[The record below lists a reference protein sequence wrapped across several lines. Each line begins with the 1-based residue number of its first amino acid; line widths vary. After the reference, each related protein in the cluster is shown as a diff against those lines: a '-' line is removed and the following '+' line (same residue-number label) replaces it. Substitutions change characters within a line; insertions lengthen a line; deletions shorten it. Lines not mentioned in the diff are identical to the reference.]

1 MPPARIPERDVY
13 FKFFPRDWRGD
24 ELLQTCSLAARGLWV
39 ELLCVAH
46 KSRGLVRVNGMSPTI
61 RVLAKQVRADPNE
74 VRRLL
79 KELTNMGVCSV
90 LADGTICS
98 RRMIRDAKRR
108 EINRKNGL
116 RGGSP
121 HLLSGAKTQE
131 PAIRL
136 TESDK
141 PSVKAIVHRSIV
153 QRSRTPP
160 LPPLAGG
167 AAVNWREECEQKH
180 DGRCGNR
187 TFHTAKMAEERES

>member
-1 MPPARIPERDVY
+1 MPARPPARDVY

-24 ELLQTCSLAARGLWV
+24 EQLQTCSLAARGLWM
-39 ELLCVAH
+39 ELLCLAH
-46 KSRGLVRVNGMSPTI
+46 KARGLVKVNGMTPTMHVI
-61 RVLAKQVRADPNE
+61 AKQVRADPLE

-79 KELTNMGVCSV
+79 KELIKMGVCSV
-90 LADGTICS
+90 LPDGTVCS
-98 RRMIRDAKRR
+98 RRMVRDATKR

-121 HLLSGAKTQE
+121 ILLSHRKSQKSAN
-131 PAIRL
+131 RL
-136 TESDK
+136 TDSD
-141 PSVKAIVHRSIV
+141 KAIVHRSIV
-153 QRSRTPP
+153 QRSRIPP